1 MPFICYRHGLGRTDF
16 FILNDPELSFR
27 EIVRKNMISVKNE
40 TSTNA
45 LKLERPEDILK
56 LDRNEIVVKLEKG
69 EGTLKIEKIGSTP
82 LKVEI
87 PIEDDSGVKVE
98 KSDSASVKTE
108 PAEGGDSIKTT
119 CDVSVRED
127 GEEKDGLSCERTEVT
142 VSDEPKCDLK
152 STTSGIEKTDN
163 SKNSQCSPS
172 DEKSE
177 SEELKQGTEAQE
189 LEKVSNCDTL
199 KRTLEAPPMDIVP
212 QEVDVHEDVQVPKDI
227 NLSNV
232 SETSNTENKDLDTHI
247 NMLSSD
253 LVKTEGALSDKL
265 KKEMEDEKKNADVKM
280 ETGSVKSE
288 SDINSVKEETR
299 TDLSGSTDIS
309 KTHSSGNTE
318 VVDRFKAMFPE
329 LEVMHRFPEI
339 DTTVVA
345 DKQSTIAQLL
355 QQSYQNPIKWP
366 KVRHCKI
373 ILILC

>member
-1 MPFICYRHGLGRTDF
+1 
-16 FILNDPELSFR
+16 
-27 EIVRKNMISVKNE
+27 MISVKSE
-40 TSTNA
+40 TTNA

-87 PIEDDSGVKVE
+87 PSEDDSGVKVE
-98 KSDSASVKTE
+98 NSNSASVKVE
-108 PAEGGDSIKTT
+108 PAEDIDSIKTN
-119 CDVSVRED
+119 CDVSVKETS
-127 GEEKDGLSCERTEVT
+127 EEKDGVSCERTEVT

-163 SKNSQCSPS
+163 SIISQSSPS
-172 DEKSE
+172 EVKSE
-177 SEELKQGTEAQE
+177 SEEVQQGTNSHE
-189 LEKVSNCDTL
+189 LEKVNNCDTL
-199 KRTLEAPPMDIVP
+199 KKTLEAPPMEVVP
-212 QEVDVHEDVQVPKDI
+212 QEMEIEEDEQVPKDI
-227 NLSNV
+227 NISNV
-232 SETSNTENKDLDTHI
+232 SETSNIENSNLDT
-247 NMLSSD
+247 NKELSNPEVNKND
-253 LVKTEGALSDKL
+253 GPLSENL
-265 KKEMEDEKKNADVKM
+265 KKEIDDDKKNIDVKM

-299 TDLSGSTDIS
+299 TDLSGSTDLS
-309 KTHSSGNTE
+309 KTQSSGNTE

-366 KVRHCKI
+366 KVRYNSNQFGVYVVTISYRIYK
-373 ILILC
+373 

>member
-1 MPFICYRHGLGRTDF
+1 
-16 FILNDPELSFR
+16 
-27 EIVRKNMISVKNE
+27 MISVKNE
-40 TSTNA
+40 TSNA

-82 LKVEI
+82 LKVEV
-87 PIEDDSGVKVE
+87 PSEDDGGVKVE

-108 PAEGGDSIKTT
+108 PSEAADSIKTN
-119 CDVSVRED
+119 CDDSVKED
-127 GEEKDGLSCERTEVT
+127 SGEKESVSCERTEVT
-142 VSDEPKCDLK
+142 VSGESKCDL
-152 STTSGIEKTDN
+152 TSGIEKTDN
-163 SKNSQCSPS
+163 SIISQCSPS
-172 DEKSE
+172 EVKSDA
-177 SEELKQGTEAQE
+177 EELKQGADSQE
-189 LEKVSNCDTL
+189 LEKVNNCDTL
-199 KRTLEAPPMDIVP
+199 KRTLEAPPMDVVP
-212 QEVDVHEDVQVPKDI
+212 QEMEVDEDEQVPKDI

-232 SETSNTENKDLDTHI
+232 SETSNNESKSLDTEKDLS
-247 NMLSSD
+247 SSD
-253 LVKTEGALSDKL
+253 VIKTEGPFSDEKL
-265 KKEMEDEKKNADVKM
+265 KKDVDEDKKNVDVKL

-299 TDLSGSTDIS
+299 TDLSGSTDLS

-366 KVRHCKI
+366 KVRYY
-373 ILILC
+373 